1 MKFKHKIDKF
11 VSTLSE
17 RISSGGVSQ
26 LEIKAE
32 GERDIFGNMPALAR
46 KAAAEGIVLLKNN
59 NALPYKLDT
68 KISVFGRCQLD
79 YFYVGYGSGGDV
91 NAPYFVNVIDGIKNA
106 GGHVNEWLLEYYKDF
121 TKNNP
126 APHGFWGHW
135 PMNFEEPSLDDKM
148 IERASEESDVA
159 LVVIGR
165 AAGED
170 RENTL
175 TKGSYYLTDEERN
188 LLDNVCNH
196 FSNVTVL
203 LDCGNIIDM
212 QWVLDYEERL
222 RGIIYAWQ
230 GGMESG
236 NAIAD
241 VLFGRVN
248 PSGRL
253 TDTIAVRYEDY
264 PSAMHFG
271 NKLFNTY
278 VEDIFVGYRYFETFS
293 KEKALFP
300 FGYGLSYTNFD
311 IEVLDFKADNDK
323 IKVEVR
329 VTNIGDV
336 AGKEVVELYA
346 NAPQGKLSKPVMSL
360 VAFDKTINLEP
371 KESQKITLEVPVYLL
386 ASFDDTGAT
395 GHKYSYIL
403 EKGEYKFFIGENV
416 RDLDEAGSFE
426 LKEDIVLEEL
436 EAVCAPK
443 EYMDRI
449 VAFKVNGS
457 FIPKKVALKPEKPYL
472 RKRIL
477 DNLPKEIGHVVHNY
491 NFSQVKSGEISVEKF
506 ISSLTNQELE
516 ALTRGEGGM
525 DSSYGVTGNAG
536 AFGGIIPELN
546 KKGVPA
552 VITTDGP
559 AGIRIRKYT
568 SLLPC
573 GTALA
578 STFNTR
584 LVEELCSEMGKELK
598 NAGSNVLLAP
608 GMNIHRNP
616 LCGRNFEYY
625 SEDPLVA
632 GLCAAADTR
641 GIQSHAGIGTSIK
654 HFAANN
660 QEDNRMYVNEHISE
674 RAMREIYLKGFEI
687 AVKTA
692 QPMTIM
698 SSYNLVNGVHTA
710 NSHDLL
716 TAAARDEWGFAGYV
730 MTDWGTSEDMSGLFA
745 YKYNLKYGHSTS
757 RECVLAGNDLQM
769 PGQKGNRQ
777 EIVASVADGTLPLG
791 QLQTCA
797 YRILNVVLQSLA
809 YDDCKP
815 YGDQFDLAEAV
826 TVTKA

>member
-26 LEIKAE
+26 LEVKAE

-135 PMNFEEPSLDDKM
+135 PMNFEEPNLDDKM

-175 TKGSYYLTDEERN
+175 TKGSYYLTDEERT

-212 QWVLDYEERL
+212 QWALDYEERL

-241 VLFGRVN
+241 MLFGRVN

-311 IEVLDFKADNDK
+311 IEVLDFKTDNDK
-323 IKVEVR
+323 IMVEVR

-371 KESQKITLEVPVYLL
+371 KKSQKITLEVPVYLL

-416 RDLDEAGSFE
+416 RDVDEAGSFE
-426 LKEDIVLEEL
+426 LKEDMVLEEL
-436 EAVCAPK
+436 EAVGAPK

-506 ISSLTNQELE
+506 VSSLTNQELE

-525 DSSYGVTGNAG
+525 DSSYGVAGNAG

-616 LCGRNFEYY
+616 LCGRNFEYF
-625 SEDPLVA
+625 SEDPLLT
-632 GLCAAADTR
+632 GKMAAAFVR
-641 GIQSHAGIGTSIK
+641 GIQSSGGSACPK
-654 HFAANN
+654 HFACNN
-660 QEDNRMYVNEHISE
+660 QESSRTINNSIVSQ
-674 RAMREIYLKGFEI
+674 RALREIYLKGFEI
-687 AVKTA
+687 CVKEA
-692 QPMTIM
+692 KPLNIMT
-698 SSYNLVNGVHTA
+698 SYNKINGIW
-710 NSHDLL
+710 SHYNYDLATTVL
-716 TAAARDEWGFAGYV
+716 RKEWGFDGCV
-730 MTDWGTSEDMSGLFA
+730 MTDWWMKHSQSHEFPNLRDNA
-745 YKYNLKYGHSTS
+745 YRVRSQVDVY
-757 RECVLAGNDLQM
+757 M
-769 PGQKGNRQ
+769 PGSFKRTEKKYKPDNSLLETIGLKNGITRG
-777 EIVASVADGTLPLG
+777 ELERSAINVLNM
-791 QLQTCA
+791 
-797 YRILNVVLQSLA
+797 ILKLE
-809 YDDCKP
+809 Y
-815 YGDQFDLAEAV
+815 
-826 TVTKA
+826 

>member
-26 LEIKAE
+26 LEVQAE

-196 FSNVTVL
+196 FS
-203 LDCGNIIDM
+203 NIIDM

-616 LCGRNFEYY
+616 LCGRNFEYF
-625 SEDPLVA
+625 SEDPLLT
-632 GLCAAADTR
+632 GKMAAAFVR
-641 GIQSHAGIGTSIK
+641 GIQSSGGSACPK
-654 HFAANN
+654 HFACNN
-660 QEDNRMYVNEHISE
+660 QESSRTINNSIVSQ
-674 RAMREIYLKGFEI
+674 RALREIYLKGFEI
-687 AVKTA
+687 CVKEA
-692 QPMTIM
+692 KPLNIMT
-698 SSYNLVNGVHTA
+698 SYNKINGVW
-710 NSHDLL
+710 SHYNYDLATTVL
-716 TAAARDEWGFAGYV
+716 RKEWGFDGCV
-730 MTDWGTSEDMSGLFA
+730 MTDWWMKHSASHEFPNLRDNA
-745 YKYNLKYGHSTS
+745 YRVRSQVDVY
-757 RECVLAGNDLQM
+757 M
-769 PGQKGNRQ
+769 PGSFKRTEKKYKPDNSLLETIGLKNGITRG
-777 EIVASVADGTLPLG
+777 ELERSAINVLNM
-791 QLQTCA
+791 
-797 YRILNVVLQSLA
+797 ILKLE
-809 YDDCKP
+809 Y
-815 YGDQFDLAEAV
+815 
-826 TVTKA
+826 

>member
-26 LEIKAE
+26 LEVQAE

-175 TKGSYYLTDEERN
+175 TKGSYYLTDEERT

-253 TDTIAVRYEDY
+253 TDTVAVRYEDY

-300 FGYGLSYTNFD
+300 FGYGLILILRFWISNLTM
-311 IEVLDFKADNDK
+311 
-323 IKVEVR
+323 
-329 VTNIGDV
+329 T
-336 AGKEVVELYA
+336 
-346 NAPQGKLSKPVMSL
+346 KL
-360 VAFDKTINLEP
+360 
-371 KESQKITLEVPVYLL
+371 
-386 ASFDDTGAT
+386 
-395 GHKYSYIL
+395 
-403 EKGEYKFFIGENV
+403 
-416 RDLDEAGSFE
+416 R
-426 LKEDIVLEEL
+426 LKLGL
-436 EAVCAPK
+436 
-443 EYMDRI
+443 RI
-449 VAFKVNGS
+449 S
-457 FIPKKVALKPEKPYL
+457 
-472 RKRIL
+472 
-477 DNLPKEIGHVVHNY
+477 
-491 NFSQVKSGEISVEKF
+491 
-506 ISSLTNQELE
+506 
-516 ALTRGEGGM
+516 
-525 DSSYGVTGNAG
+525 
-536 AFGGIIPELN
+536 
-546 KKGVPA
+546 
-552 VITTDGP
+552 
-559 AGIRIRKYT
+559 
-568 SLLPC
+568 
-573 GTALA
+573 
-578 STFNTR
+578 
-584 LVEELCSEMGKELK
+584 
-598 NAGSNVLLAP
+598 
-608 GMNIHRNP
+608 
-616 LCGRNFEYY
+616 
-625 SEDPLVA
+625 
-632 GLCAAADTR
+632 
-641 GIQSHAGIGTSIK
+641 
-654 HFAANN
+654 
-660 QEDNRMYVNEHISE
+660 
-674 RAMREIYLKGFEI
+674 AM
-687 AVKTA
+687 
-692 QPMTIM
+692 
-698 SSYNLVNGVHTA
+698 
-710 NSHDLL
+710 
-716 TAAARDEWGFAGYV
+716 
-730 MTDWGTSEDMSGLFA
+730 
-745 YKYNLKYGHSTS
+745 
-757 RECVLAGNDLQM
+757 
-769 PGQKGNRQ
+769 
-777 EIVASVADGTLPLG
+777 
-791 QLQTCA
+791 
-797 YRILNVVLQSLA
+797 
-809 YDDCKP
+809 
-815 YGDQFDLAEAV
+815 
-826 TVTKA
+826 

>member
-26 LEIKAE
+26 LEVKAE

-135 PMNFEEPSLDDKM
+135 PMNFEEPNLDDKM

-175 TKGSYYLTDEERN
+175 TKGSYYLTDEERT

-212 QWVLDYEERL
+212 QWALDYEERL

-241 VLFGRVN
+241 MLFGRVN

-311 IEVLDFKADNDK
+311 IEVLDFKTDNDK
-323 IKVEVR
+323 IMVEVR

-371 KESQKITLEVPVYLL
+371 KKSQKITLEVPVYLL

-416 RDLDEAGSFE
+416 RDVDEAGSFE
-426 LKEDIVLEEL
+426 LKEDMVLEEL

-506 ISSLTNQELE
+506 VSSLTNQELE

-525 DSSYGVTGNAG
+525 DSSYGVAGNAG

-616 LCGRNFEYY
+616 LCGRNFEYF
-625 SEDPLVA
+625 SEDPLLT
-632 GLCAAADTR
+632 GKMAAAFVR
-641 GIQSHAGIGTSIK
+641 GIQSSGGSACPK
-654 HFAANN
+654 HFACNN
-660 QEDNRMYVNEHISE
+660 QESSRTINNSIVSQ
-674 RAMREIYLKGFEI
+674 RALREIYLKGFEI
-687 AVKTA
+687 CVKEA
-692 QPMTIM
+692 KPLNIMT
-698 SSYNLVNGVHTA
+698 SYNKINGIW
-710 NSHDLL
+710 SHYNYDLATTVL
-716 TAAARDEWGFAGYV
+716 RKEWGFDGCV
-730 MTDWGTSEDMSGLFA
+730 MTDWWMKHSQSHEFPNLRDNA
-745 YKYNLKYGHSTS
+745 YRVRSQVDVY
-757 RECVLAGNDLQM
+757 M
-769 PGQKGNRQ
+769 PGSFKRTEKKYKPDNSLLETIGLKNGITRG
-777 EIVASVADGTLPLG
+777 ELERSAINVLNM
-791 QLQTCA
+791 
-797 YRILNVVLQSLA
+797 ILKLE
-809 YDDCKP
+809 Y
-815 YGDQFDLAEAV
+815 
-826 TVTKA
+826 

>member
-26 LEIKAE
+26 LEVKAE
-32 GERDIFGNMPALAR
+32 GERDIFCNMPALAR

-175 TKGSYYLTDEERN
+175 TKGSYYLTDEERT

-212 QWVLDYEERL
+212 QWALDYEERL

-253 TDTIAVRYEDY
+253 TDTVAVRYEDY

-311 IEVLDFKADNDK
+311 IEVLDLKSDNDK

-416 RDLDEAGSFE
+416 RDVDEAGSFE
-426 LKEDIVLEEL
+426 LKEDRVLEEL

-506 ISSLTNQELE
+506 VSSLTNQELE

-525 DSSYGVTGNAG
+525 DSSYGVAGNAG

-578 STFNTR
+578 STFNTK

-616 LCGRNFEYY
+616 LCGRNFEYF
-625 SEDPLVA
+625 SEDPLLT
-632 GLCAAADTR
+632 GKIAAAFVR
-641 GIQSHAGIGTSIK
+641 GIQSSGGSACPK
-654 HFAANN
+654 HFACNN
-660 QEDNRMYVNEHISE
+660 QESSRTINNSIVSQ
-674 RAMREIYLKGFEI
+674 RALREIYLKGFEI
-687 AVKTA
+687 CIKEAK
-692 QPMTIM
+692 PLNIMT
-698 SSYNLVNGVHTA
+698 SYNKINGVW
-710 NSHDLL
+710 SHYNYDLATTVL
-716 TAAARDEWGFAGYV
+716 RREWGFDGCV
-730 MTDWGTSEDMSGLFA
+730 MTDWWM
-745 YKYNLKYGHSTS
+745 KHSTS
-757 RECVLAGNDLQM
+757 HEFPNLRDNAYRVRSQVDVYM
-769 PGQKGNRQ
+769 PGSFKRTEKKYKPDNSLLETIGLKNGITRG
-777 EIVASVADGTLPLG
+777 ELERSAINVLNM
-791 QLQTCA
+791 
-797 YRILNVVLQSLA
+797 ILKLE
-809 YDDCKP
+809 Y
-815 YGDQFDLAEAV
+815 
-826 TVTKA
+826 

>member
-1 MKFKHKIDKF
+1 MKFKHKTDKF

-26 LEIKAE
+26 LEVKAE

-175 TKGSYYLTDEERN
+175 TKGSYYLTDEERT

-212 QWVLDYEERL
+212 QWALDYEERL

-311 IEVLDFKADNDK
+311 IEVLDFKSDNDK

-346 NAPQGKLSKPVMSL
+346 SAPQGKLSKPVMSL

-371 KESQKITLEVPVYLL
+371 KKSQKITLEVPVYLL

-416 RDLDEAGSFE
+416 RDVDEAGSFE
-426 LKEDIVLEEL
+426 LKEDRVLEEL

-491 NFSQVKSGEISVEKF
+491 NFSQVKSREISVEKF
-506 ISSLTNQELE
+506 VSSLTNQELE

-525 DSSYGVTGNAG
+525 DSSYGVAGNAG

-616 LCGRNFEYY
+616 LCGRNFEYF
-625 SEDPLVA
+625 SEDPLLT
-632 GLCAAADTR
+632 GKMAAAFVR
-641 GIQSHAGIGTSIK
+641 GIQSSGGSACPK
-654 HFAANN
+654 HFACNN
-660 QEDNRMYVNEHISE
+660 QESSRTINNSIVSQ
-674 RAMREIYLKGFEI
+674 RALREIYLKGFEI
-687 AVKTA
+687 CVKEA
-692 QPMTIM
+692 KPLNIMT
-698 SSYNLVNGVHTA
+698 SYNKINGIW
-710 NSHDLL
+710 SHYNYDLATTVL
-716 TAAARDEWGFAGYV
+716 RKEWGFDGCV
-730 MTDWGTSEDMSGLFA
+730 MTDWWMKHSQSHEFPNLRDNA
-745 YKYNLKYGHSTS
+745 YRVRSQVDVY
-757 RECVLAGNDLQM
+757 M
-769 PGQKGNRQ
+769 PGSFKRTEKKYKPDNSLLETIGLKNGITRG
-777 EIVASVADGTLPLG
+777 ELERSAINVLNM
-791 QLQTCA
+791 
-797 YRILNVVLQSLA
+797 ILKLE
-809 YDDCKP
+809 Y
-815 YGDQFDLAEAV
+815 
-826 TVTKA
+826 

>member
-26 LEIKAE
+26 LEVKAE

-175 TKGSYYLTDEERN
+175 TKGSYYLTDEERT

-212 QWVLDYEERL
+212 QWALDYEERL
-222 RGIIYAWQ
+222 RGIIYACQ

-323 IKVEVR
+323 IKVEVKA
-329 VTNIGDV
+329 TNIGDI

-346 NAPQGKLSKPVMSL
+346 SVPQGKLSKPVMSL

-395 GHKYSYIL
+395 GHKYSYIM

-416 RDLDEAGSFE
+416 RDVDEAGSFE
-426 LKEDIVLEEL
+426 LKEDRVLEEF

-449 VAFKVNGS
+449 VAFKINGS

-491 NFSQVKSGEISVEKF
+491 NFSQVKSGEINVEKF
-506 ISSLTNQELE
+506 VSSLTNQELE

-525 DSSYGVTGNAG
+525 DSNYGVTGNAG

-578 STFNTR
+578 STFNAR

-616 LCGRNFEYY
+616 LCGRNFEYF
-625 SEDPLVA
+625 SEDPLLT
-632 GLCAAADTR
+632 GKMAAAFVR
-641 GIQSHAGIGTSIK
+641 GIQSSGGSACPK
-654 HFAANN
+654 HFACNN
-660 QEDNRMYVNEHISE
+660 QESSRTINNSIVSQ
-674 RAMREIYLKGFEI
+674 RALREIYLKGFEI
-687 AVKTA
+687 CVKEA
-692 QPMTIM
+692 KPLNIMT
-698 SSYNLVNGVHTA
+698 SYNKINGVW
-710 NSHDLL
+710 SHYNYDLATTVL
-716 TAAARDEWGFAGYV
+716 RKEWGFDGCV
-730 MTDWGTSEDMSGLFA
+730 MTDWWMKHSQSHEFPNLRDNA
-745 YKYNLKYGHSTS
+745 YRVRSQVDVY
-757 RECVLAGNDLQM
+757 M
-769 PGQKGNRQ
+769 PGSFKRTEKKYKPDNSLLETIGLKNGITRG
-777 EIVASVADGTLPLG
+777 ELERSAINVLNM
-791 QLQTCA
+791 
-797 YRILNVVLQSLA
+797 ILKLE
-809 YDDCKP
+809 Y
-815 YGDQFDLAEAV
+815 
-826 TVTKA
+826 

>member
-26 LEIKAE
+26 LEVQAE

-175 TKGSYYLTDEERN
+175 TKGSYYLTDEERT

-212 QWVLDYEERL
+212 QWALDYEERL

-253 TDTIAVRYEDY
+253 TDTVAVRYEDY

-311 IEVLDFKADNDK
+311 IEVLDFKSDNDK

-346 NAPQGKLSKPVMSL
+346 SAPKGKLSKPVMSL

-371 KESQKITLEVPVYLL
+371 KKSQKITLEVPVYLL

-416 RDLDEAGSFE
+416 RDVDEAGSFE
-426 LKEDIVLEEL
+426 LKEDRVLEEL

-472 RKRIL
+472 RNRIL

-491 NFSQVKSGEISVEKF
+491 NFSQVKSREISVEKF
-506 ISSLTNQELE
+506 VSSLTNQELE

-525 DSSYGVTGNAG
+525 DSSYGVAGNAG

-616 LCGRNFEYY
+616 LCGRNFEYF
-625 SEDPLVA
+625 SEDPLLT
-632 GLCAAADTR
+632 GKMAAAFVR
-641 GIQSHAGIGTSIK
+641 GIQSSGGSACPK
-654 HFAANN
+654 HFACNN
-660 QEDNRMYVNEHISE
+660 QESSRTINNSIVSQ
-674 RAMREIYLKGFEI
+674 RALREIYLKGFEI
-687 AVKTA
+687 CVKEA
-692 QPMTIM
+692 KPLNIMT
-698 SSYNLVNGVHTA
+698 SYNKINGIW
-710 NSHDLL
+710 SHYNYDLATTVL
-716 TAAARDEWGFAGYV
+716 RKEWGFDGCV
-730 MTDWGTSEDMSGLFA
+730 MTDWWMKHSQSHEFPNLRDNA
-745 YKYNLKYGHSTS
+745 YRVRSQVDVY
-757 RECVLAGNDLQM
+757 M
-769 PGQKGNRQ
+769 PGSFKRTEKKYKPDNSLLETIGLKNGITRG
-777 EIVASVADGTLPLG
+777 ELERSAINVLNM
-791 QLQTCA
+791 
-797 YRILNVVLQSLA
+797 ILKLE
-809 YDDCKP
+809 Y
-815 YGDQFDLAEAV
+815 
-826 TVTKA
+826 

>member
-26 LEIKAE
+26 LEVKAE

-175 TKGSYYLTDEERN
+175 TKGSYYLTDEERT

-212 QWVLDYEERL
+212 QWALDYEERL

-371 KESQKITLEVPVYLL
+371 KKSQKITLEVPVYLL

-395 GHKYSYIL
+395 GHKYSYIM

-416 RDLDEAGSFE
+416 RDVDEAGSFE
-426 LKEDIVLEEL
+426 LKEDMVLEEL

-506 ISSLTNQELE
+506 VSSLTNQELE

-525 DSSYGVTGNAG
+525 DSSYGVAGNAG

-616 LCGRNFEYY
+616 LCGRNFEYF
-625 SEDPLVA
+625 SEDPLLT
-632 GLCAAADTR
+632 GKMAAAFVR
-641 GIQSHAGIGTSIK
+641 GIQSSGGSACPK
-654 HFAANN
+654 HFACNN
-660 QEDNRMYVNEHISE
+660 QESSRTINNSIVSQ
-674 RAMREIYLKGFEI
+674 RALREIYLKGFEI
-687 AVKTA
+687 CVKEA
-692 QPMTIM
+692 KPLNIMT
-698 SSYNLVNGVHTA
+698 SYNKINGVW
-710 NSHDLL
+710 SHYNYDLATTVL
-716 TAAARDEWGFAGYV
+716 RKEWGFDGCV
-730 MTDWGTSEDMSGLFA
+730 MTDWWMKHSQSHEFPNLRDNA
-745 YKYNLKYGHSTS
+745 YRVRSQVDVY
-757 RECVLAGNDLQM
+757 M
-769 PGQKGNRQ
+769 PGSFKRTEKKYKPDNSLLETIGLKNGITRG
-777 EIVASVADGTLPLG
+777 ELERSAINVLNM
-791 QLQTCA
+791 
-797 YRILNVVLQSLA
+797 ILKLE
-809 YDDCKP
+809 Y
-815 YGDQFDLAEAV
+815 
-826 TVTKA
+826 

>member
-26 LEIKAE
+26 LEVKAE

-175 TKGSYYLTDEERN
+175 TKGSYYLTDEERT

-212 QWVLDYEERL
+212 QWALDYEERL

-323 IKVEVR
+323 IKVEVKA
-329 VTNIGDV
+329 TNIGDI

-346 NAPQGKLSKPVMSL
+346 SVPQGKLSKPVMSL

-395 GHKYSYIL
+395 GHKYSYIM

-416 RDLDEAGSFE
+416 RDVDEAGSFE
-426 LKEDIVLEEL
+426 LKEDRVLEEF

-449 VAFKVNGS
+449 VAFKINGS

-491 NFSQVKSGEISVEKF
+491 NFSQVKSGEINVEKF
-506 ISSLTNQELE
+506 VSSLTNQELE

-525 DSSYGVTGNAG
+525 DSNYGVTGNAG

-616 LCGRNFEYY
+616 LCGRNFEYF
-625 SEDPLVA
+625 SEDPLLT
-632 GLCAAADTR
+632 GKMAAAFVR
-641 GIQSHAGIGTSIK
+641 GIQSSGGSACPK
-654 HFAANN
+654 HFACNN
-660 QEDNRMYVNEHISE
+660 QESSRTINNSIVSQ
-674 RAMREIYLKGFEI
+674 RALREIYLKGFEI
-687 AVKTA
+687 CVKEA
-692 QPMTIM
+692 KPLNIMT
-698 SSYNLVNGVHTA
+698 SYNKINGVW
-710 NSHDLL
+710 SHYNYDLATTVL
-716 TAAARDEWGFAGYV
+716 RKEWGFDGCV
-730 MTDWGTSEDMSGLFA
+730 MTDWWMKHSQSHEFPNLRDNA
-745 YKYNLKYGHSTS
+745 YRVRSQVDVY
-757 RECVLAGNDLQM
+757 M
-769 PGQKGNRQ
+769 PGSFKRTEKKYKPDNSLLETIGLKNGITRG
-777 EIVASVADGTLPLG
+777 ELERSAINVLNM
-791 QLQTCA
+791 
-797 YRILNVVLQSLA
+797 ILKLE
-809 YDDCKP
+809 Y
-815 YGDQFDLAEAV
+815 
-826 TVTKA
+826 

>member
-26 LEIKAE
+26 LEVKAE

-175 TKGSYYLTDEERN
+175 TKGSYYLTDEERT

-212 QWVLDYEERL
+212 QWALDYEERL

-278 VEDIFVGYRYFETFS
+278 IEDIFVGYRYFETFS

-323 IKVEVR
+323 MKVEVR

-360 VAFDKTINLEP
+360 VAFDKTINIEP
-371 KESQKITLEVPVYLL
+371 KKSQKITLEVPVYLL

-416 RDLDEAGSFE
+416 RDVDEAGSFE
-426 LKEDIVLEEL
+426 LKEDRVLEEL

-506 ISSLTNQELE
+506 VSSLTNQELE

-525 DSSYGVTGNAG
+525 DSSYGVAGNAG

-616 LCGRNFEYY
+616 LCGRNFEYF
-625 SEDPLVA
+625 SEDPLLT
-632 GLCAAADTR
+632 GKMAAAFVR
-641 GIQSHAGIGTSIK
+641 GIQSSGGSACPK
-654 HFAANN
+654 HFACNN
-660 QEDNRMYVNEHISE
+660 QESSRTINNSIVSQ
-674 RAMREIYLKGFEI
+674 RALREIYLKGFEI
-687 AVKTA
+687 CVKEA
-692 QPMTIM
+692 KPLNIMT
-698 SSYNLVNGVHTA
+698 SYNKINGVW
-710 NSHDLL
+710 SHYNYDLATTVL
-716 TAAARDEWGFAGYV
+716 RKEWGFDGCV
-730 MTDWGTSEDMSGLFA
+730 MTDWWMKHSQSHEFPNLRDNA
-745 YKYNLKYGHSTS
+745 YRVRSQVDVY
-757 RECVLAGNDLQM
+757 M
-769 PGQKGNRQ
+769 PGSFKRTEKKYKPDNSLLETIGLKNGITRG
-777 EIVASVADGTLPLG
+777 ELERSAINVLNM
-791 QLQTCA
+791 
-797 YRILNVVLQSLA
+797 ILKLE
-809 YDDCKP
+809 Y
-815 YGDQFDLAEAV
+815 
-826 TVTKA
+826 

>member
-26 LEIKAE
+26 LEVKAE

-175 TKGSYYLTDEERN
+175 TKGSYYLTDEERT

-212 QWVLDYEERL
+212 QWALDYEERL

-253 TDTIAVRYEDY
+253 TDTVAVRYEDY

-416 RDLDEAGSFE
+416 RDVDEAGSFE
-426 LKEDIVLEEL
+426 LKDDRVLEEL

-472 RKRIL
+472 RKRII

-506 ISSLTNQELE
+506 VSSLTNQELE

-525 DSSYGVTGNAG
+525 DSSYGVAGNAG

-616 LCGRNFEYY
+616 LCGRNFEYF
-625 SEDPLVA
+625 SEDPLLT
-632 GLCAAADTR
+632 GKMAAAFVR
-641 GIQSHAGIGTSIK
+641 GIQSSGGSACPK
-654 HFAANN
+654 HFACNN
-660 QEDNRMYVNEHISE
+660 QESSRTINNSIVSQ
-674 RAMREIYLKGFEI
+674 RALREIYLKGFEI
-687 AVKTA
+687 CVKEA
-692 QPMTIM
+692 KPLNIMT
-698 SSYNLVNGVHTA
+698 SYNKINGVW
-710 NSHDLL
+710 SHYNYDLATTVL
-716 TAAARDEWGFAGYV
+716 RKEWGFDGCV
-730 MTDWGTSEDMSGLFA
+730 MTDWWM
-745 YKYNLKYGHSTS
+745 KHSTS
-757 RECVLAGNDLQM
+757 HEFPNLRDNAYRVRSQVDVYM
-769 PGQKGNRQ
+769 PGSFKRTEKKYKPDNSLLETIGLKNGITRG
-777 EIVASVADGTLPLG
+777 ELERSAINVLNM
-791 QLQTCA
+791 
-797 YRILNVVLQSLA
+797 ILKLE
-809 YDDCKP
+809 Y
-815 YGDQFDLAEAV
+815 
-826 TVTKA
+826 